1 MKSSFARYIRKYPL
15 KHFEKGQI
23 IFVQDVEPTCVY
35 VIKQGIVKV
44 YNLTADG
51 DEKPISYDM
60 PGEFLPIGWTF
71 GKLQATQYY
80 YEAFIDT
87 DVYCIPR
94 EEYISFLKQN
104 PDVLYQAFEYFV
116 SRYMNF
122 QMRINALAQSK
133 ASSKVLHT
141 IHFLALRFGADVK
154 KHTVKILLPLTQQ
167 ELANF
172 MGLTRET
179 TSIELKKL
187 QDQKILSYRQQKY
200 TVHTNRLNELLDEEY
215 DQGQLKPERKSLI
228 D

>member
-94 EEYISFLKQN
+94 EEYINFLKQN
-104 PDVLYQAFEYFV
+104 PDALYQAFEYFV

-122 QMRINALAQSK
+122 QMRINALA
-133 ASSKVLHT
+133 
-141 IHFLALRFGADVK
+141 
-154 KHTVKILLPLTQQ
+154 
-167 ELANF
+167 
-172 MGLTRET
+172 
-179 TSIELKKL
+179 
-187 QDQKILSYRQQKY
+187 
-200 TVHTNRLNELLDEEY
+200 
-215 DQGQLKPERKSLI
+215 
-228 D
+228 